1 MYIEFISTFFEC
13 TEKALAPLSNMKVM
27 NYSSRENDSHPS
39 HPIPSIPNSLSHY
52 FHQVHPGMQWGNR
65 TWHAN
70 NVDIIHTY
78 IYTYIHTYIHMCY
91 VCLQNLQLNK
101 LLFFNIHIHTYT
113 YICMCVLQN
122 FANLVKNYYF
132 STNIIYRPTP
142 KTVRYF
148 TTIITILGRTK
159 GVVVGPWPR
168 PLKGQK
174 KKRKKKKKRDPHVFD
189 LRDLGFSRFY
199 VRR

>member
-1 MYIEFISTFFEC
+1 
-13 TEKALAPLSNMKVM
+13 
-27 NYSSRENDSHPS
+27 
-39 HPIPSIPNSLSHY
+39 
-52 FHQVHPGMQWGNR
+52 
-65 TWHAN
+65 
-70 NVDIIHTY
+70 
-78 IYTYIHTYIHMCY
+78 
-91 VCLQNLQLNK
+91 
-101 LLFFNIHIHTYT
+101 
-113 YICMCVLQN
+113 MCVLQN

-174 KKRKKKKKRDPHVFD
+174 KKRKKKKKMDPHVFV
-189 LRDLGFSRFY
+189 LRDLGLSRFY